1 METEIKWADGQA
13 VIAESDIRWADGQ
26 PFVYYYEDAGGDLPD
41 GVFLR
46 RLLGVGMLTRKG
58 NPWCRRTCA

>member
-26 PFVYYYEDAGGDLPD
+26 PFVYYYEDAGGDLP
-41 GVFLR
+41 GGASIPRSNPFSR
-46 RLLGVGMLTRKG
+46 PFSQSLGRGG
-58 NPWCRRTCA
+58 F

>member
-26 PFVYYYEDAGGDLPD
+26 PFVYYYEEAGGASSTPLSTPLS
-41 GVFLR
+41 GPFTTP
-46 RLLGVGMLTRKG
+46 LGRGG
-58 NPWCRRTCA
+58 F

>member
-26 PFVYYYEDAGGDLPD
+26 PFVYYYEDAGGDLPA
-41 GVFLR
+41 GGIFLFLR
-46 RLLGVGMLTRKG
+46 RLLGVGI
-58 NPWCRRTCA
+58 

>member
-26 PFVYYYEDAGGDLPD
+26 PFVYYYEEAGGASIPRSNP
-41 GVFLR
+41 FSR
-46 RLLGVGMLTRKG
+46 PFSQSLGRGG
-58 NPWCRRTCA
+58 F

>member
-26 PFVYYYEDAGGDLPD
+26 PFVYYYEEAGGASSTPLSTPLSKP
-41 GVFLR
+41 FTTP
-46 RLLGVGMLTRKG
+46 LGRGG
-58 NPWCRRTCA
+58 F

>member
-1 METEIKWADGQA
+1 METEIKCADGQA

-46 RLLGVGMLTRKG
+46 RLLGVGI
-58 NPWCRRTCA
+58 